1 MSVLLDKVPKEAIA
15 GRLSELI
22 QLGRPAIITGLFRGR
37 PLEQIRDLQ
46 RLRKL
51 LGETKFTISQNY
63 TNANLE
69 RVQNYYR
76 GRPMPQKAKQV
87 SGTFSQYIDMIT
99 NDPSSR
105 FMIAEQPT
113 PRCLLPGL
121 SLNIFGEPTP
131 DNPPADLDLN
141 AFGVDTVMSG
151 CGDATPINPAP
162 PTTALSLIFVADGG
176 NSSDLHADR
185 DGRDVLL
192 YQGFGRK
199 RVVLFPADAASRLH
213 PVANFS
219 TVPLARMDESERSAF
234 VAYAGGVEHVLSP
247 GETLFMPAFVWHHF
261 DYLEPSMSASF
272 RFGGNSEPDAL
283 AMMRTVHLDHYT
295 LNILVGMRDAA
306 RADLCRVAARRLV
319 SAAMVS
325 YPSTREKFRAM
336 RTLAEECLHSTLPL
350 GSRQYLTGLV
360 EVEDFLDGGLSG
372 FYSQAP
378 EGSAVRRAIWRLTE
392 KTRDR
397 LRRWGRKL
405 AYWA

>member
-1 MSVLLDKVPKEAIA
+1 MNVLLDRLPCDAIPD
-15 GRLSELI
+15 RLPELMR
-22 QLGRPAIITGLFRGR
+22 LGQPAVITGLFCGR
-37 PLEQIRDLQ
+37 PLEQIGNLQ
-46 RLRKL
+46 RLREL
-51 LGETKFTISQNY
+51 LGEMRFTISQNY

-69 RVQNYYR
+69 RVRNYQR
-76 GRPMPQKAKQV
+76 GKPMPKKLDQIT
-87 SGTFSQYIDMIT
+87 GTFSQYLDMIT

-105 FMIAEQPT
+105 YMIAEQPT

-121 SLNIFGEPTP
+121 SLHIFGEPTP
-131 DNPPADLDLN
+131 EDLLKDLDLS

-151 CGDATPINPAP
+151 CGDATPLNPAP
-162 PTTALSLIFVADGG
+162 PTTALSLIFVANGG

-199 RVVLFPADAASRLH
+199 RVILFPADAAPRLH

-219 TVPLARMDESERSAF
+219 TVPIARMDERERAAF
-234 VAYAGGVEHVLSP
+234 INYAGGVEHVLSP
-247 GETLFMPAFVWHHF
+247 GESLFMPAFIWHHF

-272 RFGGNSEPDAL
+272 RFGGISDPDAL
-283 AMMRTVHLDHYT
+283 AMMRTVHLDHHT
-295 LNILVGMRDAA
+295 LNIIVGTRDPA
-306 RADLCRVAARRLV
+306 RAELCRAAARRLV
-319 SAAMVS
+319 SAALLP

-336 RTLAEECLHSTLPL
+336 RALAEECLRSTLLQGTRP
-350 GSRQYLTGLV
+350 YLTGIV

-372 FYSQAP
+372 FYSQPP
-378 EGSAVRRAIWRLTE
+378 EGSAVRRAIWRVTE
-392 KTRDR
+392 SIRDR